1 MHILSYDHYDF
12 SSIGCERLEQGVTGG
27 GTGTGVATQRL
38 LGVDA
43 CRYSDVTELRLNYT
57 R

>member
-12 SSIGCERLEQGVTGG
+12 SSVGCERLEQGVTGG

-38 LGVDA
+38 PGVDA
-43 CRYSDVTELRLNYT
+43 CRYSDVTELRLNYA
-57 R
+57 